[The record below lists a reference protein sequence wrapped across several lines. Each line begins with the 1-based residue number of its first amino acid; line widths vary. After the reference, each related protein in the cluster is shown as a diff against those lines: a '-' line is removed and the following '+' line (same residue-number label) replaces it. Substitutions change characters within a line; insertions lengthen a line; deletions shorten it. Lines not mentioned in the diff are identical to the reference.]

1 MEENL
6 TDDAGHSLVQDL
18 THHQVQQSLL
28 ILDKQSL
35 VVLVPGQLVQG
46 VGRPPQH
53 VQAGAHALG
62 VVAKRVDAVLLRH
75 NHRVVLHLLDKADQE
90 GDTRVLVGDCARHAG
105 VGARKVVQQVDGKL
119 AQDLVLGAVQFARQE
134 GAELLEAGVGRRAQD
149 QVNVSLLKRK
159 KFEF

>member
-1 MEENL
+1 MLLLQE
-6 TDDAGHSLVQDL
+6 DL
-18 THHQVQQSLL
+18 S
-28 ILDKQSL
+28 
-35 VVLVPGQLVQG
+35 VVLVARQVGQR
-46 VGRPPQH
+46 VGRAPQH

-149 QVNVSLLKRK
+149 QVNVSLLKGK
-159 KFEF
+159 